1 MDNTDVNL
9 SAPSVD
15 AGVESSTTQN
25 NDTVANSSE
34 GDELEK
40 ALSEVFSESA
50 EESENTK
57 EEQG

>member
-9 SAPSVD
+9 SAPSVE

-40 ALSEVFSESA
+40 ALSEVFSDLNSFPDL
-50 EESENTK
+50 K
-57 EEQG
+57 P